1 MYEDT
6 CMDDIKLM
14 YVKSNNKNFRARM
27 WCIYLGII
35 CSRLWQSM
43 SSNPTETPMQ
53 ASLIIC
59 AREQRMAQAPG
70 QTRPC
75 IVLLV
80 PERMQ
85 AAMHISRQS
94 SLTSSASMQL
104 DPSGIPPLP
113 RAVPAGH

>member
-59 AREQRMAQAPG
+59 AREQRMAG
-70 QTRPC
+70 SRPNPSLHC
-75 IVLLV
+75 
-80 PERMQ
+80 
-85 AAMHISRQS
+85 AAC
-94 SLTSSASMQL
+94 
-104 DPSGIPPLP
+104 P
-113 RAVPAGH
+113 RAHASCHAYISSVVTDLIS